1 MSFFTE
7 TRSKALNK
15 LAQIK
20 STDGFSKNLT
30 DHAVAHVYHG
40 FDETIS
46 YSTFLTNVVK
56 MQTFWSKKEVNR
68 MLEKPTYNDDINAL
82 GFDTSL
88 VRLSRDH
95 LNILYWTFALL
106 KALKPTFFTLKKQ
119 MVKLSEVQKCKS
131 PLENF
136 HMVST

>member
-1 MSFFTE
+1 MAE
-7 TRSKALNK
+7 
-15 LAQIK
+15 IK

-46 YSTFLTNVVK
+46 YNTFLTNVVK
-56 MQTFWSKKEVNR
+56 MQTFWSKKEVIR

-88 VRLSRDH
+88 VRLTQCDFSIGQP
-95 LNILYWTFALL
+95 LTKYQIFTCFSKLCVFTSNQTFD
-106 KALKPTFFTLKKQ
+106 
-119 MVKLSEVQKCKS
+119 
-131 PLENF
+131 
-136 HMVST
+136 

>member
-1 MSFFTE
+1 MAFSLRASDKAIKVVIFTE

-40 FDETIS
+40 FDKTIS
-46 YSTFLTNVVK
+46 SNTFLTNVVK

-88 VRLSRDH
+88 VRKNL
-95 LNILYWTFALL
+95 
-106 KALKPTFFTLKKQ
+106 
-119 MVKLSEVQKCKS
+119 
-131 PLENF
+131 
-136 HMVST
+136 

>member
-1 MSFFTE
+1 M
-7 TRSKALNK
+7 
-15 LAQIK
+15 AQIK

-40 FDETIS
+40 FDDTIS
-46 YSTFLTNVVK
+46 YNTFLTNVVK

-88 VRLSRDH
+88 VRLNQDRMI
-95 LNILYWTFALL
+95 ILYWTFAR
-106 KALKPTFFTLKKQ
+106 
-119 MVKLSEVQKCKS
+119 MYLSVDIERLWMADYAGQI
-131 PLENF
+131 PNRGLWLAPEF
-136 HMVST
+136 

>member
-1 MSFFTE
+1 M
-7 TRSKALNK
+7 
-15 LAQIK
+15 AQIK

-46 YSTFLTNVVK
+46 YNTFLTNVVK

-88 VRLSRDH
+88 VRSSEYSLLDFCT
-95 LNILYWTFALL
+95 YAVL
-106 KALKPTFFTLKKQ
+106 KALKIIFKSQF
-119 MVKLSEVQKCKS
+119 KS
-131 PLENF
+131 PLCTLTLN
-136 HMVST
+136 

>member
-1 MSFFTE
+1 MAE
-7 TRSKALNK
+7 
-15 LAQIK
+15 IK

-46 YSTFLTNVVK
+46 YNTFLTNVVK

-88 VRLSRDH
+88 VRSSEYSLLDFCT
-95 LNILYWTFALL
+95 YALL
-106 KALKPTFFTLKKQ
+106 KVLK
-119 MVKLSEVQKCKS
+119 
-131 PLENF
+131 
-136 HMVST
+136 

>member
-1 MSFFTE
+1 M
-7 TRSKALNK
+7 
-15 LAQIK
+15 AQIK

-46 YSTFLTNVVK
+46 SNTFLTNVVK

-95 LNILYWTFALL
+95 LNILYWTFAPMHC
-106 KALKPTFFTLKKQ
+106 KNNFQ
-119 MVKLSEVQKCKS
+119 MVSI
-131 PLENF
+131 
-136 HMVST
+136 

>member
-1 MSFFTE
+1 MYVFQTCPFLLEHRLKVVVFTE

-30 DHAVAHVYHG
+30 DQAVAHVYHG

-46 YSTFLTNVVK
+46 YNTFLTNVVK

-88 VRLSRDH
+88 VRSSRDH
-95 LNILYWTFALL
+95 LNILYWTFARMH
-106 KALKPTFFTLKKQ
+106 F
-119 MVKLSEVQKCKS
+119 
-131 PLENF
+131 
-136 HMVST
+136 

>member
-1 MSFFTE
+1 M
-7 TRSKALNK
+7 
-15 LAQIK
+15 AQIK

-30 DHAVAHVYHG
+30 DQAVAHVYHG

-95 LNILYWTFALL
+95 LNILYWTFARKYALL
-106 KALKPTFFTLKKQ
+106 KALKIIFKWSQLKLPLCTLT
-119 MVKLSEVQKCKS
+119 L
-131 PLENF
+131 N
-136 HMVST
+136 

>member
-1 MSFFTE
+1 M
-7 TRSKALNK
+7 
-15 LAQIK
+15 AQIK

-46 YSTFLTNVVK
+46 YNTFLTNVVK

-95 LNILYWTFALL
+95 MNILYWNFARMQYALL
-106 KALKPTFFTLKKQ
+106 KALKMIFKWPQLQPPLCILTL
-119 MVKLSEVQKCKS
+119 
-131 PLENF
+131 N
-136 HMVST
+136 